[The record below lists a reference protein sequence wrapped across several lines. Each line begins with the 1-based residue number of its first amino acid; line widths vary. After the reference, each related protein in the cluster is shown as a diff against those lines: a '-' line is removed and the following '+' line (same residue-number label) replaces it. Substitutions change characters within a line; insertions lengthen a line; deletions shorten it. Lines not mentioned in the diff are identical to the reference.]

1 MTDDQSRDD
10 DTDAA
15 EAASGETTLTADI
28 DLDRAIEAL
37 LMVADEPQSVMGLAT
52 ALNVPV
58 RQISAAIERLVDDY
72 DGVTGSIRRG
82 FELRE
87 VGGGWRVYVRE
98 DYDDVVAAYVSEQ
111 NPSKLSQAA
120 LETLAVI
127 AYRQPISRGAIAS
140 IRAVNVD
147 SVVRTLLGRG
157 LITELFTDSETGA
170 INYGTTDLLLQQ
182 LGINSL
188 DELPPISPLLA
199 DGSEGFD
206 DEVR

>member
-1 MTDDQSRDD
+1 RSASSLCGGRTSSGRKRISRIWEQTMTGDQSRDD

-72 DGVTGSIRRG
+72 DGVTGSSRRG

-111 NPSKLSQAA
+111 N
-120 LETLAVI
+120 
-127 AYRQPISRGAIAS
+127 
-140 IRAVNVD
+140 
-147 SVVRTLLGRG
+147 
-157 LITELFTDSETGA
+157 
-170 INYGTTDLLLQQ
+170 
-182 LGINSL
+182 
-188 DELPPISPLLA
+188 
-199 DGSEGFD
+199 
-206 DEVR
+206 